1 MKLPFRRRRR
11 SGPAQVLHV
20 VLTVLGIRA
29 RLKLVR
35 AAGRTALRGVRVGR
49 TGVRVARA
57 VPWRPLGVAVP
68 AVAVAVVAL
77 VVQRVRS
84 RRNRG
89 PGAAAPA
96 PVAGSGPGVTAP
108 APAVPATPPGGVT
121 AVAPATPAGERP
133 TEPALDL
140 DGPNESA
147 PGHHPTDEER
157 QAAS

>member
-108 APAVPATPPGGVT
+108 APAVPAEARVT

-133 TEPALDL
+133 TDPVLDV